1 MPSPEIIYKER
12 VEKYSAQSR
21 KQKKCLGLISFL
33 RLLSFIIAFISL
45 FFLTKVSAEAGI
57 IISMLFLV
65 CFFVLVKRFNSL
77 ARKNAHTTNM
87 VLINSEEISALKHSY
102 NQFDGGDEFVNP
114 DHPFTPDLDVF
125 GTGSVFQ
132 YLNRTTTHKGKQI
145 LADWLSF
152 PCKDVALILRKQ
164 EAVRELEAMTDN
176 RQNFRATGKL
186 NSETSSEMQNILEW
200 MQEKNRYYGNTY
212 YHLLCYLPPAL
223 TLVLLTATAF
233 NQSLAVYVV
242 YLFIIQLL
250 IVAMHLRFNNHVHE
264 KMGKKLQLFRKYG
277 KLFDYLEQENYQS
290 ELTVN
295 IQNQLKS
302 DGYGARESINR
313 LSSIISA
320 YDNRLN
326 ILAGVILN

>member
-12 VEKYSAQSR
+12 VGKYSAQSK

-45 FFLTKVSAEAGI
+45 FFLIKVSAESGI

-65 CFFVLVKRFNSL
+65 CFFVLVKRFNVL
-77 ARKNAHTTNM
+77 ARKNAH
-87 VLINSEEISALKHSY
+87 
-102 NQFDGGDEFVNP
+102 
-114 DHPFTPDLDVF
+114 
-125 GTGSVFQ
+125 
-132 YLNRTTTHKGKQI
+132 TTTHKGKQI

-152 PCKDVALILRKQ
+152 PCKDVSLILRKQ
-164 EAVRELEAMTDN
+164 EAVRELAAMTDN
-176 RQNFRATGKL
+176 RQNFRVTGKL

-200 MQEKNRYYGNTY
+200 LQEKNRYYGNTY
-212 YHLLCYLPPAL
+212 YHLLCYLSPAL

-264 KMGKKLQLFRKYG
+264 KMGKKLELFEQLEKG
-277 KLFDYLEQENYQS
+277 NKLFIVLDEILKGTNSADKQKGSRAVLEKIIFDYKLY
-290 ELTVN
+290 
-295 IQNQLKS
+295 
-302 DGYGARESINR
+302 DGITKKMNALLLMQQMG
-313 LSSIISA
+313 IISE
-320 YDNRLN
+320 N
-326 ILAGVILN
+326 